1 MAASWASQGIHTG
14 SSFAQSGPRSR
25 RLFGR
30 GETGGMRTTG
40 SQWDGSQGTIADPV
54 GPILG
59 VQANE
64 AEFVEAAMC
73 M

>member
-1 MAASWASQGIHTG
+1 
-14 SSFAQSGPRSR
+14 
-25 RLFGR
+25 
-30 GETGGMRTTG
+30 MRTTG